1 MGLKFH
7 TYICGSIRDERN
19 AQKLCLESLAQE
31 IIFELNKNPLSLNEI
46 ISRYGLKSS
55 SIVKELLSANV
66 LKIKDDKIYVN
77 FCLFTL
83 NDLKKL
89 RIIGEHYGEALAE
102 KVLESSDKIDSVI
115 KEIKYLDYISMD
127 KARFIIVGC
136 YILDLRSLKFFR
148 EKGIGSCEVE
158 KYLGGKYILYGM
170 EALSRDVLASIIK
183 GLYWGCHSTES
194 NKFFIASFGD
204 HFGKRYAFPDEY
216 WSNPQKYGGK
226 IASWKIFL
234 NSILHRYAVIS
245 RIFFDTIGSFLKTI
259 VENNG
264 ISLEELRDKF
274 KVNEKTFDN
283 IIQVLSDL
291 EYIELWK
298 GKVVLKAP
306 YLTSSDWKVVDKVE
320 YIVRNMLEEFISEN
334 LNSLREEL
342 KRLTPSKWD
351 IGFEEIFIEAWHW
364 IFGYANRVLA
374 LKSYFYKPIS
384 RRKNEGEYIYWIH
397 EKP

>member
-7 TYICGSIRDERN
+7 TYICGSIRDKRN

-77 FCLFTL
+77 FSLFTL

-158 KYLGGKYILYGM
+158 
-170 EALSRDVLASIIK
+170 
-183 GLYWGCHSTES
+183 
-194 NKFFIASFGD
+194 
-204 HFGKRYAFPDEY
+204 
-216 WSNPQKYGGK
+216 
-226 IASWKIFL
+226 
-234 NSILHRYAVIS
+234 
-245 RIFFDTIGSFLKTI
+245 
-259 VENNG
+259 NNG

-306 YLTSSDWKVVDKVE
+306 ILLLRIGRLW
-320 YIVRNMLEEFISEN
+320 IR
-334 LNSLREEL
+334 LNIL
-342 KRLTPSKWD
+342 
-351 IGFEEIFIEAWHW
+351 
-364 IFGYANRVLA
+364 
-374 LKSYFYKPIS
+374 
-384 RRKNEGEYIYWIH
+384 
-397 EKP
+397 